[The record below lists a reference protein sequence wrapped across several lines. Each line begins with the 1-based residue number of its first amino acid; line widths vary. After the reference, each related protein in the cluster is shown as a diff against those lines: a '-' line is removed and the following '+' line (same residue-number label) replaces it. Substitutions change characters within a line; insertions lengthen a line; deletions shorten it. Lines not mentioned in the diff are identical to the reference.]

1 MSAAQQK
8 KDLENTLTHCG
19 LDKKYFIYHM
29 GSGKGYRFAI
39 SDDDSGSGVNPV
51 TRFMSYLEM
60 NAYLY
65 ALIAVSNNRFK
76 FQS

>member
-19 LDKKYFIYHM
+19 LDKKYFIYHV
-29 GSGKGYRFAI
+29 GYGKGYRFALTEP
-39 SDDDSGSGVNPV
+39 SGSGVNPI
-51 TRFMSYLEM
+51 TGFMSYLEM